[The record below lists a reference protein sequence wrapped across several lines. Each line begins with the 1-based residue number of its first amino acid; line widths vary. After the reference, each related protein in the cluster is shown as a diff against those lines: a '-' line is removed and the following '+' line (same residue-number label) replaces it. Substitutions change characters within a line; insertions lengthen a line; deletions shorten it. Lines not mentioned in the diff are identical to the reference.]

1 VLRRV
6 SRNGAPRNDIEDWHY
21 AFEGWRLDPL
31 KRKLTD
37 PDGVKVPI
45 STAEF
50 RLLRAFLDHARTVMD
65 RDRLL
70 DMVQGRSAHLFDRAV
85 DNQVSRL
92 RRKIEIDSREPQFIQ
107 TVRGGGYRF
116 AATVRRLAPDAPLMN
131 S

>member
-1 VLRRV
+1 MF
-6 SRNGAPRNDIEDWHY
+6 EDWT
-21 AFEGWRLDPL
+21 LDPL

-37 PDGVKVPI
+37 PEGVTVPI

-50 RLLRAFLDHARTVMD
+50 RLLRAFLNNPQKEMD
-65 RDRLL
+65 RDLLL
-70 DMVQGRSAHLFDRAV
+70 DMVQGRTAHLFDRAV

-92 RRKIEIDSREPQFIQ
+92 RRKVESDTRNPHFIQ

-116 AATVRRLAPDAPLMN
+116 GAQVRRVAPE

>member
-1 VLRRV
+1 
-6 SRNGAPRNDIEDWHY
+6 
-21 AFEGWRLDPL
+21 L

-37 PDGVKVPI
+37 PEGVTVPI

-50 RLLRAFLDHARTVMD
+50 RLLRAFLDNPKRVLD
-65 RDRLL
+65 RDLLL
-70 DMVQGRSAHLFDRAV
+70 DMVQGRTAHLFDRAV

-92 RRKIEIDSREPQFIQ
+92 RRKIESDTRNPHFIQ

-116 AATVRRLAPDAPLMN
+116 GALVTRTAPQ